1 MIMKNVYYIRD
12 RTTAVS
18 RDLSVDLSGSTA
30 LVTGASQGIGE
41 EIVYH
46 LADSGANVVGAARG
60 EDELRETIDT
70 AEEEYGVDGLAVPTD
85 LQEEAEIEALV
96 EAARDGVG
104 MPDILVNNAG
114 VYLSGPA
121 LEMDTEDIDRM
132 LDVNNRAVI
141 LLSMKWGRAFR
152 ESDLETGR
160 VINISS
166 VFNEAVSPPL
176 LVYGSTKLHIRG
188 ITMGFAAELA
198 RDGVTVNSVSPGFIN
213 SHDWTPEEI
222 DEFEWI
228 DDYDRVPVGRIG
240 RNEDVANACLYLASD
255 AAEFMT
261 GADLL
266 IDGGTALTA
275 SIYPG
280 TGY

>member
-1 MIMKNVYYIRD
+1 M
-12 RTTAVS
+12 S
-18 RDLSVDLSGSTA
+18 RDLSVDLSGRTA
-30 LVTGASQGIGE
+30 LVTGASYGIGE
-41 EIVYH
+41 DIAYH
-46 LADSGANVVGAARG
+46 MAESGANVVGAARS
-60 EDELRETIDT
+60 EDELRETID
-70 AEEEYGVDGLAVPTD
+70 AVEDEYDVEGLAVPTD
-85 LQEEAEIEALV
+85 LRDEAEIEALV
-96 EAARDGVG
+96 ETARDELGV
-104 MPDILVNNAG
+104 PDILVNNAG
-114 VYLSGPA
+114 VYPSGPA
-121 LEMDTEDIDRM
+121 LDMDTEDIDLL

-152 ESDLETGR
+152 DSERETGR

-166 VFNEAVSPPL
+166 VFNEAVSPQL

-198 RDGVTVNSVSPGFIN
+198 RDGVTVNSVSPGFVN
-213 SHDWTPEEI
+213 SHNWSPEEM
-222 DEFEWI
+222 DEFDWLG
-228 DDYDRVPVGRIG
+228 DYDRIPVGRVG
-240 RNEDVANACLYLASD
+240 QTEDVANACLYLASD

-266 IDGGTALTA
+266 VDGGTAFTA